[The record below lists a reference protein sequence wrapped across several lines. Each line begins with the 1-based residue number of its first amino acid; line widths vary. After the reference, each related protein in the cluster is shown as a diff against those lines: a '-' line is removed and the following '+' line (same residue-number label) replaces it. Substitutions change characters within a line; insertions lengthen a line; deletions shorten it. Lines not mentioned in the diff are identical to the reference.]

1 MSRIIKR
8 PMKLGSLI
16 TFIQQKKHGFGRC
29 SVKTKRST
37 ESTTKICLGVYR
49 RNMGVNPKIGGNPQN
64 GWFIMEDLIKMDEN
78 PYFWKHPYVDDV
90 FVGCIEAPSGH

>member
-1 MSRIIKR
+1 
-8 PMKLGSLI
+8 
-16 TFIQQKKHGFGRC
+16 
-29 SVKTKRST
+29 
-37 ESTTKICLGVYR
+37 
-49 RNMGVNPKIGGNPQN
+49 MGVNPKIGGNPQN